1 MTTKR
6 NLPAIYTGLAFAV
19 LLFTGLFL
27 VYGCANETRAAKTPV
42 ASNMPFVSDLT
53 AKERAA
59 LKKERNA
66 KPELYPDPETMNP
79 DAPLVLA
86 IPGLVI
92 PGEKIT
98 QEEHFGDIV
107 ELLTKQGFPVK
118 VLTYDTK
125 ENPLTSISDL
135 VSERASIAATRI
147 GPLIM
152 REIERENLR
161 RSELKMPR
169 VKKVVFVS
177 YSQGSVIIF
186 EIEKNIV
193 RYRREYSDF
202 VRRFGIEW
210 DRLLKDPEFKIVNE
224 VLDDAIFLENIRIE
238 HPEAFE
244 NDVYLQK
251 VRERTLEK
259 LHNKT
264 RMLLNYLED
273 PSDEYP
279 KTKKFA
285 SIESDKYPKK
295 YDKLATY
302 ARELMKNEDEAR
314 KFDLFLVDFTRL
326 RTLLEVEPRVI
337 SLAGSFFGS
346 PRANTGYK
354 MITGN
359 PFGGLVG
366 GRIARQV
373 EETRLGSEHQL
384 KTVEIL
390 ALLEKEGRYPI
401 NRDRA
406 LFVLGMDGDKGD
418 GYVDQSSAHLSGHT
432 FTLIDTEKDIPD
444 KLEKDEIL
452 TFPATRLPEMNV
464 VPLNVR
470 HFPEENTPGVA
481 YLTEDNPVF
490 DYLLAFIWEDN
501 AWIEEQIIE
510 SPYKL
515 KQFMIQVTLQNPEP
529 AKHVELSK
537 VAQTDNVKLEEHFYN
552 ETSNTYVWTGC
563 FIDKKETEKTDDG
576 WDKVLEA
583 GEITFE
589 LKIEHNEPFK
599 FAISVY
605 PGSNSFAKVI
615 VHNPQG
621 EMASH

>member
-1 MTTKR
+1 MK
-6 NLPAIYTGLAFAV
+6 LPKTIISIIILGGIAFA
-19 LLFTGLFL
+19 F
-27 VYGCANETRAAKTPV
+27 GCAKDVKTAKTPV
-42 ASNMPFVSDLT
+42 VSNISLVSDLT
-53 AKERAA
+53 GKEKTAIR
-59 LKKERNA
+59 KKE
-66 KPELYPDPETMNP
+66 KVGPEVYPEIMSPN
-79 DAPLVLA
+79 APLVLA

-98 QEEHFGDIV
+98 QEEHFGNLV
-107 ELLTKQGFPVK
+107 ELLTKQGFPCK
-118 VLTYDTK
+118 VLAYDTK
-125 ENPLTSISDL
+125 DNPLTSISDL

-193 RYRREYSDF
+193 RYRREYADF

-210 DRLLKDPEFKIVNE
+210 ERLLKDPEFKIVNE
-224 VLDDAIFLENIRIE
+224 VLDDAIFLENIRVE

-244 NDVYLQK
+244 NDAYLEK

-264 RMLLNYLED
+264 RMLFDYLDD

-279 KTKKFA
+279 KIKKFA
-285 SIESDKYPKK
+285 SIESDKYPKR
-295 YDKLATY
+295 YDKLAAY
-302 ARELMKNEDEAR
+302 ARELMKNEDEAK
-314 KFDLFLVDFTRL
+314 KFDMFLVDFTRL

-346 PRANTGYK
+346 PRANTGYQ
-354 MITGN
+354 MIKDN

-373 EETRLGSEHQL
+373 EETRLGSEHQI

-390 ALLEKEGRYPI
+390 ASLEKEGKYPI
-401 NRDRA
+401 NRDRS

-432 FTLIDTEKDIPD
+432 FTLIDTEKDIPE
-444 KLEKDEIL
+444 KLEKDEVL

-470 HFPEENTPGVA
+470 HFPEGDIPGVA

-501 AWIEEQIIE
+501 KWIEEQIAV
-510 SPYKL
+510 SPYKV
-515 KQFMIQVTLQNPEP
+515 KQFMIQVTLQNPKP
-529 AKHVELSK
+529 VKHVELNK
-537 VAQTDNVKLEEHFYN
+537 IVQTDDIKLEEHFYN
-552 ETSNTYVWTGC
+552 ERSNTYVWTGH
-563 FIDKKETEKTDDG
+563 FVDGKKPEKTDEG

-589 LKIEHNEPFK
+589 LKIEHKEPFK

-621 EMASH
+621 EPVNQ